1 MANTQTLAARIG
13 AGRGKEAR
21 AWADVLRPLFGV
33 RGALVALSFIVSVL
47 LLLSAGYALEQQIAA
62 LLDSTGQLVHSRD
75 VELQLSRLQT
85 NLDQAE
91 SAVRGYVITGERD
104 YLLPFDSARDKV
116 AADMTAIRQLVADDP
131 RQQAELRALAPLIG
145 EKLRLLQLGI
155 QIRAAGLDAVIAA
168 LVNSRDRGRLVMDE
182 IRARLSAMS
191 DLEEALL
198 TDRRQQSRSDVD
210 RALLLART
218 VATAGILLLSCAFA
232 WLAVSMHLRGMGE
245 QRAIRLAESLEQQRR
260 QLVQAIEARE
270 AADRVREQ
278 RESQLREDQIM
289 VTLGRLAAGL
299 AHVLNNALTVI
310 MGNAELVESLP
321 GLDKDARSWAKDIKA
336 GAEKASE
343 LTDQF
348 RSFGQRQML
357 EPEPIDLNQA
367 IEHLGQLTASRLR
380 PGIVMS
386 LSCEPGSPTVVADRG
401 QLMAALAALVENA
414 AEAMPAGGSIRVGT
428 RPRLLSERE
437 AAEAA
442 LPPGHYAEILV
453 VDTGRGMS
461 EEVLRHAFEP
471 FYTTKDASQGAGLG
485 LSMVHGFV
493 RQSGGQVGLRS
504 QEGKGTEVCLL
515 LPVVGGS
522 QAANPPPG

>member
-1 MANTQTLAARIG
+1 
-13 AGRGKEAR
+13 
-21 AWADVLRPLFGV
+21 
-33 RGALVALSFIVSVL
+33 
-47 LLLSAGYALEQQIAA
+47 
-62 LLDSTGQLVHSRD
+62 
-75 VELQLSRLQT
+75 
-85 NLDQAE
+85 
-91 SAVRGYVITGERD
+91 
-104 YLLPFDSARDKV
+104 
-116 AADMTAIRQLVADDP
+116 
-131 RQQAELRALAPLIG
+131 
-145 EKLRLLQLGI
+145 
-155 QIRAAGLDAVIAA
+155 
-168 LVNSRDRGRLVMDE
+168 
-182 IRARLSAMS
+182 
-191 DLEEALL
+191 
-198 TDRRQQSRSDVD
+198 
-210 RALLLART
+210 
-218 VATAGILLLSCAFA
+218 
-232 WLAVSMHLRGMGE
+232 MHLRGMGE

-504 QEGKGTEVCLL
+504 QE
-515 LPVVGGS
+515 
-522 QAANPPPG
+522 